1 VVSYKVVSGDTLGSI
16 ATKFGVT
23 VARIQAANALGTSTV
38 IKIGQ
43 VLKIPTSATS
53 SPAVTTSPVVKT
65 YTVKS
70 GDTLWGIASKLGVS
84 ATALAELNG
93 ITNANLLRIGQVLKI
108 PS

>member
-1 VVSYKVVSGDTLGSI
+1 MTYKVVSGDTLQSI

-23 VARIQAANALGTSTV
+23 VARIQAANSMGTSTIIRV
-38 IKIGQ
+38 GQ
-43 VLKIPTSATS
+43 NLRIPTSVTS
-53 SPAVTTSPVVKT
+53 SPTVSTSPTVKT

-70 GDTLWGIASKLGVS
+70 GDTLWGIASRLGVS

-93 ITNANLLRIGQVLKI
+93 ITNPNLLRVGQVLKV

>member
-1 VVSYKVVSGDTLGSI
+1 
-16 ATKFGVT
+16 
-23 VARIQAANALGTSTV
+23 VA
-38 IKIGQ
+38 
-43 VLKIPTSATS
+43 
-53 SPAVTTSPVVKT
+53 KT

-93 ITNANLLRIGQVLKI
+93 ITNANLLRVGQVLKV

>member
-43 VLKIPTSATS
+43 VLKIPTSATT

-93 ITNANLLRIGQVLKI
+93 ITNANLLRVGQVLKV

>member
-1 VVSYKVVSGDTLGSI
+1 VVSYKVVTGDTLGSI

-23 VARIQAANALGTSTV
+23 VARIQAANAMGTSTV
-38 IKIGQ
+38 IRVGQ
-43 VLKIPTSATS
+43 TLKIPTAATS

-65 YTVKS
+65 YTVKT

-93 ITNANLLRIGQVLKI
+93 ITNANLIKVGQVLKV
-108 PS
+108 PN

>member
-1 VVSYKVVSGDTLGSI
+1 MTYKVVAGDTLQSI

-23 VARIQAANALGTSTV
+23 VARIQAANSMGTST
-38 IKIGQ
+38 IIRIGQ
-43 VLKIPTSATS
+43 NLRIPTSVTS
-53 SPAVTTSPVVKT
+53 SPAATTSPTIKT

-70 GDTLWGIASKLGVS
+70 GDTLWGIASRLGVS

-93 ITNANLLRIGQVLKI
+93 ITNPNVLRIGQVLKV